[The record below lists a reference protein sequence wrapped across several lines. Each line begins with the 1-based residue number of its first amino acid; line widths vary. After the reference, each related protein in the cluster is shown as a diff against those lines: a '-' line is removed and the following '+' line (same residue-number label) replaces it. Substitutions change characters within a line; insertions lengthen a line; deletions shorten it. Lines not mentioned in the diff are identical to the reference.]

1 MTIVMV
7 DDVEM
12 WMWLVEAG
20 GFCFCVRLHAAVRLW
35 MAGKAFDLAG
45 KCSLVPELF
54 RKYFGGKATR

>member
-1 MTIVMV
+1 
-7 DDVEM
+7 
-12 WMWLVEAG
+12 MWLVEAG